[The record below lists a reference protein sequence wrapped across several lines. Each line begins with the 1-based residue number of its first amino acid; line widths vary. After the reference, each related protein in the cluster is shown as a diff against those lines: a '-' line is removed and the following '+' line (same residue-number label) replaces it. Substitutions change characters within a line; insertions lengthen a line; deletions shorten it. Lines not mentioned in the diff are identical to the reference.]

1 MGFFSELMG
10 NASELDSAALNQEFK
25 DIICEGEEIECGFK
39 VLRDKWV
46 FTNKRLIMVDVLQGL
61 TRKDTVKN
69 KQYHSIPY
77 RSITHF
83 AVETAGTF
91 DADCELDIWISG
103 SPEPYQYELSHK
115 VNVVA
120 IQKTLAYHML
130 IK

>member
-46 FTNKRLIMVDVLQGL
+46 FTNKRLIMVDVQGL
-61 TRKDTVKN
+61 TGKK
-69 KQYHSIPY
+69 KEYHSIPY

-120 IQKTLAYHML
+120 IQKTLV
-130 IK
+130 K

>member
-46 FTNKRLIMVDVLQGL
+46 FTNKRQIMVDVQGL
-61 TRKDTVKN
+61 TGKK
-69 KQYHSIPY
+69 KEYHSIPY

>member
-39 VLRDKWV
+39 VLRDKCV
-46 FTNKRLIMVDVLQGL
+46 FTNKRLIMVDVQGL
-61 TRKDTVKN
+61 TGKK
-69 KQYHSIPY
+69 KEYHSIPY

>member
-46 FTNKRLIMVDVLQGL
+46 FTNKRLIMVDVQGL
-61 TRKDTVKN
+61 TGKK
-69 KQYHSIPY
+69 KEYHSIPY
-77 RSITHF
+77 RSITQF
-83 AVETAGTF
+83 AGETARTF
-91 DADCELDIWISG
+91 DADCELGIWISG

>member
-10 NASELDSAALNQEFK
+10 NASEIDSAALNKEFN

-46 FTNKRLIMVDVLQGL
+46 FTNKRLIMVDVQGI
-61 TRKDTVKN
+61 TGKK
-69 KQYHSIPY
+69 KEYHSIPY

-83 AVETAGTF
+83 AVETAGSF

-103 SPEPYQYELSHK
+103 TPEPYRYELSHK
-115 VNVVA
+115 VNIVA

-130 IK
+130 FK

>member
-46 FTNKRLIMVDVLQGL
+46 FTNKRLIMVDVQGL
-61 TRKDTVKN
+61 TGKK
-69 KQYHSIPY
+69 KEYHSIPY